1 MSPQLQKQSRLL
13 ETKLPPQAIEAETA
27 LLGGCLLQSDA
38 FPEAS
43 ELLTENCFY
52 LEDHKAVFRAMSSLN
67 AQSRP
72 IDCITVGEELKK
84 TGITPYFLATL
95 TNNVVSSART
105 LDYARLILE
114 AHVKREIIKVSH
126 DFIKEG
132 YEPGDA
138 FDLLDAAESAILS
151 IRQLVD
157 HKTYKTLDTILVETF
172 KHLHE
177 IRNKQG
183 LTGVTSGYQ
192 DLDKVTCGWQ
202 ESDLIILAAR
212 PSVGKTALA
221 LNLARNAANE
231 SAVGFFSLE
240 MSDRSLIQRILSS
253 ESGLGLWYL
262 RNGKLSDAGM
272 KDLFQ
277 KGMVPLSKCKI
288 FVDSTA
294 SLKISDFKAKAR
306 RMVLKDKVKIIFIDY
321 LQLMTT
327 RQRFERKDLE
337 VGFIS
342 SQLKSTAKELNI
354 PIVALSQLSRESDKN
369 SREPVL
375 SDLRHSGDI
384 EQDADIVMF
393 LWKPSESEI
402 MGDPGLGEFCNL
414 KIEKNRNG
422 TLEKFLGKF
431 KKETQKWEY
440 VKVLDGSGMPTNTW
454 KPLITSEPTTV
465 KK

>member
-1 MSPQLQKQSRLL
+1 
-13 ETKLPPQAIEAETA
+13 
-27 LLGGCLLQSDA
+27 
-38 FPEAS
+38 
-43 ELLTENCFY
+43 
-52 LEDHKAVFRAMSSLN
+52 
-67 AQSRP
+67 
-72 IDCITVGEELKK
+72 
-84 TGITPYFLATL
+84 
-95 TNNVVSSART
+95 
-105 LDYARLILE
+105 
-114 AHVKREIIKVSH
+114 
-126 DFIKEG
+126 
-132 YEPGDA
+132 
-138 FDLLDAAESAILS
+138 
-151 IRQLVD
+151 
-157 HKTYKTLDTILVETF
+157 
-172 KHLHE
+172 
-177 IRNKQG
+177 
-183 LTGVTSGYQ
+183 
-192 DLDKVTCGWQ
+192 
-202 ESDLIILAAR
+202 
-212 PSVGKTALA
+212 
-221 LNLARNAANE
+221 
-231 SAVGFFSLE
+231 
-240 MSDRSLIQRILSS
+240 
-253 ESGLGLWYL
+253 
-262 RNGKLSDAGM
+262 
-272 KDLFQ
+272 
-277 KGMVPLSKCKI
+277 MVPLSKCKI